1 MKEEKS
7 IKRRGGRRP
16 GAGRKKI
23 GCRTISLTIPEA
35 IAERLYRATDNRSR
49 YISDLLDRE
58 LPPLPAADK
67 S

>member
-1 MKEEKS
+1 MEQKKET
-7 IKRRGGRRP
+7 RGGRRP
-16 GAGRKKI
+16 GAGRKKR
-23 GCRTISLTIPEA
+23 GCRTLSFTIPEA

-49 YISDLLDRE
+49 YIADLLDRE